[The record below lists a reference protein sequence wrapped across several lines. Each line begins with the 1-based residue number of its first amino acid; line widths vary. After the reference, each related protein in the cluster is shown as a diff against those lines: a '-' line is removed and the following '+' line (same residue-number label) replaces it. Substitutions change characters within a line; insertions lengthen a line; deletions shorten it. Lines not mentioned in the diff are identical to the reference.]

1 MKFVDF
7 FVLVSCFFLAFIIF
21 LPLDSN
27 AQETG
32 EIKNEKLSPILI
44 QSEMDKVELPGG
56 FIYKNARNGVL
67 GGMDIMDIPFTQ
79 FNYTE
84 KTVRTFGDS
93 SLPLNLVLINN
104 PSIRTSN
111 TSPMYSDFSIRGINA
126 NGNNFYLNG
135 VPNLFAQFLTPP
147 MHIIGNIDIMS
158 GPNTVLNGST
168 TSVNGVNGHTAP
180 NGVISVTTKRATAE
194 PITRYTQTFSGR
206 SSFGEYVDLSRRFGE
221 NKAWGFRVNAEH
233 LDGDLAVAGM
243 AREARNAYINI
254 DHVGEN
260 NFTNFFIGYFDVH
273 VTGGQR
279 WFDVHN
285 SSLSLVDAPDSSRSF
300 DYKGMKKIQRG
311 YMFTLNHDQKI
322 TDDWNVF
329 INFGMTDRSGSKYDN
344 NGGSLGLIG
353 HTGIIE
359 DELLNQIE
367 ANRNEYAQIGIK
379 GKIKMGEVTNNLSLV
394 WDWSW
399 TKNYT
404 TGSSVIG
411 SSKSLTGS
419 VFHGV
424 TANDPLPVGGRAPLS
439 NHEITKSITFAD
451 HLEYKNFGLIFALQR
466 RENDFRSFN
475 VSGAQTEKSN
485 HLATTPSYA
494 ITFKP
499 IDNLLIYASHSESY
513 TRARTIGTQ
522 YANSGELVKPVKNKQ
537 NEIGLKYQNNDFITT
552 LSLFSVD
559 QKSFRVE
566 TINGR
571 DYQFG
576 DGINDYKG
584 VELNFNGKL
593 IPQFNLMGGVLYL
606 NAKRKKTENGL
617 YDGMYVQ
624 GVAKW
629 SGVLAGE
636 YEINSQNAAIARLV
650 YSGPAYVT
658 NGNKVKLPP
667 WYSVDLGYRF
677 EMTIHNVP
685 ITLRAMCYNL
695 LDRDYWIGRG
705 GSNVIGLS
713 MPRTLSLSAQ
723 FDF

>member
-1 MKFVDF
+1 MPTF
-7 FVLVSCFFLAFIIF
+7 A
-21 LPLDSN
+21 N
-27 AQETG
+27 AQENG
-32 EIKNEKLSPILI
+32 EIKNENLSPILV
-44 QSEMDKVELPGG
+44 QAERDKVELPGG

-67 GGMDIMDIPFTQ
+67 GGVDIMDIPFTQ

-84 KTVRTFGDS
+84 KTIKTFGDS

-104 PSIRTSN
+104 PSIRSSN
-111 TSPMYSDFSIRGINA
+111 TSPMYTDFSIRGINA
-126 NGNNFYLNG
+126 NGNNIYLNG

-168 TSVNGVNGHTAP
+168 TSVNGVNGYAAP

-233 LDGDLAVAGM
+233 LDGDLAVKGM
-243 AREARNAYINI
+243 AREARNAYINF

-260 NFTNFFIGYFDVH
+260 NFTNFFIGYFDVE

-279 WFDVHN
+279 WF
-285 SSLSLVDAPDSSRSF
+285 SLNNASKSLVDAPDSSRSF
-300 DYKGMKKIQRG
+300 DYKGMNKIQSG

-322 TDDWNVF
+322 FDDWDVF
-329 INFGMTDRSGSKYDN
+329 VNLGMTDRNGSKYDN
-344 NGGSLGLIG
+344 NGGSLPLFGD
-353 HTGIIE
+353 TGVISGQ
-359 DELLNQIE
+359 LLNQIE
-367 ANRNEYAQIGIK
+367 ANRNEYAQVGIK
-379 GKIKMGEVTNNLSLV
+379 GQLKMGEVTNNLSLA

-404 TGSSVIG
+404 TGSTVVG
-411 SSKSLTGS
+411 SAGSLTGS

-424 TANDPLPVGGRAPLS
+424 TANESLPIGGRAPLA

-451 HLEYKNFGLIFALQR
+451 HLEYNKFGLIFALQR
-466 RENDFRSFN
+466 RENDFSAYNAAGRE
-475 VSGAQTEKSN
+475 TEKSS
-485 HLATTPSYA
+485 HIATTPSYA

-499 IDNLLIYASHSESY
+499 IENFLIYASHSEGY
-513 TRARTIGTQ
+513 TRARTVTDSK
-522 YANSGELVKPVKNKQ
+522 YANLGELFKPFKNKQ
-537 NEIGLKYQNNDFITT
+537 NEFGLKYQIEDFITT

-559 QKSFRVE
+559 QKSYRDVE
-566 TINGR
+566 EN
-571 DYQFG
+571 DLLYQRG
-576 DGINDYKG
+576 DGLNDYKG
-584 VELNFNGKL
+584 VEWNINGKL
-593 IPQFNLMGGVLYL
+593 TPHFNLMGGALYL
-606 NAKRKKTENGL
+606 DAKRKKTAKGQF
-617 YDGMYVQ
+617 DGMYVQ

-636 YEINSQNAAIARLV
+636 YEINSKNAAIARFV
-650 YSGPAYVT
+650 YTGPAYVT
-658 NGNKVKLPP
+658 DANKVKIPS

-677 EMTIHNVP
+677 EMTIHDIP

-695 LDRDYWIGRG
+695 LGRDYWIGRG